1 MYNAKDNRY
10 ETMEYVKAG
19 NSGLKLPRVSLGLW
33 HNFGTNDNYDM
44 MKQLLFTAFDSGITY
59 FDLADNYGPLPG
71 SAETNF
77 GKILNSDLKAYRDQ
91 MIIATKAGYD
101 MWEGPYGNWGSRKH
115 LMAGIDQSLT
125 RLNLDYVDI
134 FYHHRPDPETPIEET
149 LDALCDIVKQG
160 KALYIGLSKY
170 NAQDTEYAVNYLSRR
185 GVKVVVNQFRYNL
198 FDRHCETEGLLEM
211 LKKTGIGSVCFS
223 PLAQGLL
230 TDRYLEGIPNDSR
243 AHLNHFLK
251 EDSITPELVDKL
263 KQLNQ
268 LATQRGQSLAAMALA
283 WVLKNDNITTVLIG
297 ASHPEQITDNL
308 KVLSSPEFTSEQL
321 SEIDRIL
328 GGK

>member
-1 MYNAKDNRY
+1 MYNANNSRY
-10 ETMEYVKAG
+10 ETMEYIKAG
-19 NSGLKLPRVSLGLW
+19 NSGLKLPKVSLGLW
-33 HNFGTNDNYDM
+33 HNFGTNDNYDQ

-125 RLNLDYVDI
+125 RLGLNYVDI
-134 FYHHRPDPETPIEET
+134 FYHHRPDPETPLEET

-170 NAQDTEYAVNYLSRR
+170 NAQDTEYAVNYLSDR
-185 GVKVVVNQFRYNL
+185 GVKVVVNQFRYNM
-198 FDRHCETEGLLEM
+198 FDRHCETEGLLDT
-211 LKKTGIGSVCFS
+211 LKKNGIGSVCFS

-230 TDRYLEGIPNDSR
+230 TDRYLKGIPSDSR

-251 EDSITPELVDKL
+251 EDTITPELVNKL

-268 LATQRGQSLAAMALA
+268 LAVERNQSLAAMALA
-283 WVLKNDNITTVLIG
+283 WVLKDDNITTVLIG

-308 KVLSSPEFTSEQL
+308 KVLNSPTFTPEQL
-321 SEIDRIL
+321 ETIDQIL

>member
-1 MYNAKDNRY
+1 MYNANNSRY

-19 NSGLKLPRVSLGLW
+19 NSGLKLPKVSLGLW
-33 HNFGTNDNYDM
+33 HNFGTNDNYDQ

-125 RLNLDYVDI
+125 RLGLNYVDI
-134 FYHHRPDPETPIEET
+134 FYHHRPDPETPLEET
-149 LDALCDIVKQG
+149 LDALGDIVKQG

-170 NAQDTEYAVNYLSRR
+170 NAQDTEFAANYLSHR
-185 GVKVVVNQFRYNL
+185 GVKVVVNQFRYNM
-198 FDRHCETEGLLEM
+198 FDRHCETEGLLDT
-211 LKKTGIGSVCFS
+211 LKKNGIGSVCFS

-230 TDRYLEGIPNDSR
+230 TDRYLKGIPNDSR

-251 EDSITPELVDKL
+251 EDTITPELVNKL
-263 KQLNQ
+263 KQLNE
-268 LATQRGQSLAAMALA
+268 LAGERNQSLAAMALA
-283 WVLKNDNITTVLIG
+283 WVLKDDNITTVLIG

-308 KVLSSPEFTSEQL
+308 KVLNSPTFTPEQL
-321 SEIDRIL
+321 ETIDQIL

>member
-1 MYNAKDNRY
+1 MYNANNTRY

-33 HNFGTNDNYDM
+33 HNFGTNDNYDN
-44 MKQLLFTAFDSGITY
+44 MKQLLFTAFDQGITY

-125 RLNLDYVDI
+125 RLGLNYVDI
-134 FYHHRPDPETPIEET
+134 FYHHRPDPDTPLVET

-170 NAQDTEYAVNYLSRR
+170 NAQDTEYAVNYLSQH
-185 GVKVVVNQFRYNL
+185 GVKVVVNQFRYNI
-198 FDRHCETEGLLEM
+198 FDRHCETEELLET
-211 LKKTGIGSVCFS
+211 LKKIGIGSVCFS

-230 TDRYLEGIPNDSR
+230 TDRYLMGIPNDSR

-251 EDSITPELVDKL
+251 EDSITPELVNKL
-263 KQLNQ
+263 KQLNE
-268 LATQRGQSLAAMALA
+268 LASQRGQSLAAMALA
-283 WVLKNDNITTVLIG
+283 WVLKDNITTVLIG
-297 ASHPEQITDNL
+297 ASHSEQIVDNL
-308 KVLSSPEFTSEQL
+308 KVLSSPKFTPEQL
-321 SEIDRIL
+321 EKIDQIL